1 MYIMFVILL
10 VSAKVV
16 DQTQGYF
23 MLIPDGVAMNAATVP
38 SSTHTVW
45 SAMECAAM

>member
-1 MYIMFVILL
+1 MFVVLL
-10 VSAKVV
+10 VSANVV

-23 MLIPDGVAMNAATVP
+23 MLIPDGVPVDAATVP

-45 SAMECAAM
+45 SAMECAAE